1 MMAVLSF
8 QEGISRNEC
17 DMADMTAHML
27 DRVCQI
33 NIPVAS
39 SYWWSAHID
48 SELSNIP
55 QSYFKSRETRV
66 VTWVAIMMNKSG
78 RELNHEFNS
87 RPENVCE

>member
-1 MMAVLSF
+1 MAVLSF

-39 SYWWSAHID
+39 SY
-48 SELSNIP
+48 
-55 QSYFKSRETRV
+55 
-66 VTWVAIMMNKSG
+66 
-78 RELNHEFNS
+78 
-87 RPENVCE
+87 